1 MDIIKSCEI
10 LPGYRSD
17 HSRIELDFVL
27 NSFTKGK
34 GIWHFNCSLLKYP
47 DYLNCVKN
55 CITEVKKQY
64 AIPIYRLDN
73 IDKIENKE
81 IQFTVSDKMFLEML
95 LLNIRGNTIR
105 FSSRVKK
112 LCNEQEK
119 KLCEEIENLENQ
131 ERKII

>member
-1 MDIIKSCEI
+1 MDISKSCEI

-17 HSRIELDFVL
+17 HSRIELDLVL

-34 GIWHFNCSLLKYP
+34 GIWRFNCSLLKYP

-73 IDKIENKE
+73 IDKI
-81 IQFTVSDKMFLEML
+81 SDKMFLEML